1 MLPSRCASVLRG
13 VLCRHAGTF
22 ITPSS
27 LHSSLSLA
35 EKEGGKENIRILD
48 VRSPEQ
54 YSTAHIPTAANCHE
68 IFTYLTTSDE
78 PGVKKLVDTFTD
90 SFQRAGINGEIGER
104 VVTYENSLDS
114 LYGASCRGMCLLQLL
129 GHQNV
134 SVLEGGL
141 DRWIAEGYPTSTDSD
156 EVQRG
161 SFKAKWSPNHVWA
174 DMHEVAEAIRE
185 QNAVLLDVRDI
196 EEWTG
201 ESSSPYGVSFTP
213 QKGRLPGSV
222 HILWR
227 DFMEKRS
234 DGSCHFKAP
243 EVIREMC
250 AQKGIRPEQN
260 VIVYCFKG
268 ARASNTLLALKEA
281 GFKNIKNYF
290 GSWNEWSRHPELEID
305 SRLLN

>member
-1 MLPSRCASVLRG
+1 MLPSRCGSAFRG
-13 VLCRHAGTF
+13 LLYRHAGTF

-27 LHSSLSLA
+27 LHSSLSN
-35 EKEGGKENIRILD
+35 EKEGGKEKIRILD
-48 VRSPEQ
+48 VRSPQQ
-54 YSTAHIPTAANCHE
+54 YSTGHIPTAANCHE
-68 IFTYLTTSDE
+68 IFTYLTTSDK
-78 PGVKKLVDTFTD
+78 PGVKKLIDTFTD
-90 SFQRAGINGEIGER
+90 VFQRAGINGEIGER
-104 VVTYENSLDS
+104 VVTYENSLES

-134 SVLEGGL
+134 AILEGGL
-141 DRWIAEGYPTSTDSD
+141 DRWISEGYPISTDPK
-156 EVQRG
+156 EVRRG
-161 SFKAKWSPNHVWA
+161 SFKAQWSPNHIWT
-174 DMHEVAEAIRE
+174 DMHEVAEAISE
-185 QNAVLLDVRDI
+185 QSAVLLDVRDI

-201 ESSSPYGVSFTP
+201 VSSSPYGVAFTP
-213 QKGRLPGSV
+213 RKGRLPGSV
-222 HILWR
+222 HILWS

-234 DGSCHFKAP
+234 DGSCHFKTP

-250 AQKGIRPEQN
+250 AQKGIRPEQK

-281 GFKNIKNYF
+281 GFNNISNYF